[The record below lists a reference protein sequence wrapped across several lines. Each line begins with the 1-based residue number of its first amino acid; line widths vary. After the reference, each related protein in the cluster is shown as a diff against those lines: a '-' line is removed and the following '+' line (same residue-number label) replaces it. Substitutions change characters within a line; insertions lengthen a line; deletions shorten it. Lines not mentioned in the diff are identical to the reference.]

1 MNNAACNV
9 SDPFQ
14 VPDVVMKRLGL
25 KEYLDML
32 RDRLNKGYMPTSSNR
47 VSYNSK
53 PEYVQTRDPA
63 HPEFPNL
70 PWSGHYET
78 GCYAFNSWYIPG
90 AKEDI
95 FANVLIGA
103 YQILTNLKTCQTLL
117 RLACAVEGMEGN
129 ALHPWIEWQDHPDQ
143 TIAVDRI
150 QLEHDI
156 DIYL

>member
-1 MNNAACNV
+1 MNNASCNV
-9 SDPFQ
+9 TDPFQ

-32 RDRLNKGYMPTSSNR
+32 RDRFCRQYMPTSSHR
-47 VSYNSK
+47 ATANSK
-53 PEYVQTRDPA
+53 PIYLISRDPQYS
-63 HPEFPNL
+63 EFPNL
-70 PWSGHYET
+70 PWSGYHQS
-78 GCYAFNSWYIPG
+78 GAYAFNTWEVPG
-90 AKEDI
+90 AKNDI
-95 FANVLIGA
+95 FANVLIGG

-117 RLACAVEGMEGN
+117 RLASVPPQMEGN

-150 QLEHDI
+150 KLEHDI